1 MEEISASIRESN
13 WEAVTSTEP
22 EYEETM
28 SDGYWMTQSDQNADM
43 DARVIPKSPW
53 DMKKLQVQQ
62 KYNI

>member
-43 DARVIPKSPW
+43 DARVIPKSP
-53 DMKKLQVQQ
+53 
-62 KYNI
+62 